1 MNFGPELR
9 QSRRSDEIFGADS
22 VDFLRR
28 PSDGLLREDE
38 ARELFRND
46 EPVHQRDSDLHGHF
60 GTTPSNSGAFKIDSG
75 KRSFANNHAIGTA
88 QLLRG
93 LTGGP

>member
-1 MNFGPELR
+1 MNFGPEFR

-28 PSDGLLREDE
+28 PSNGLIREDE

-46 EPVHQRDSDLHGHF
+46 EPVH
-60 GTTPSNSGAFKIDSG
+60 
-75 KRSFANNHAIGTA
+75 
-88 QLLRG
+88 
-93 LTGGP
+93 